1 MASRY
6 VKGDLLGEGTW
17 GHVYQA
23 SRRSDGL
30 VVAVKRIKP
39 MDPLFGINF
48 TALREIKFL
57 KEVHSVNIVD
67 VSRLHIV

>member
-1 MASRY
+1 MASKY
-6 VKGDLLGEGTW
+6 IKGDQLGEGTW

-39 MDPLFGINF
+39 MDPLLGINF

-57 KEVHSVNIVD
+57 KELKSPNIVD
-67 VSRLHIV
+67 VGI